1 MEQMN
6 QLTIIE
12 SAVLELIPIG
22 ATRRIVIKDLAKQI
36 DVDERSIYEIINSLR
51 RKGVPICANRNG
63 QKNQRGYYIA
73 TNEAERVAGI
83 SGYKSQVADMQKL
96 ILSIE
101 NADLNEW
108 PRYVYQSGNDS

>member
-1 MEQMN
+1 MERMN

-36 DVDERSIYEIINSLR
+36 DVDERSIYEIVNSLR

-73 TNEAERVAGI
+73 TNEAERIAGI

-96 ILSIE
+96 IRSIE
-101 NADLNEW
+101 RADLNKW
-108 PRYVYQSGNDS
+108 PKYVYQSGNDS